1 MLVIWYILKESSVI
15 GTPLLIFLVSLLL
28 LLLQSATG
36 GSNQHILAAAVQA
49 QHREQQEWTRTS
61 TSHILHS
68 NSSCDVSIFTSTRG
82 NPGSP
87 LLSFRGE
94 IVSKPVHISDAVA
107 HFKDLNLRYDYID
120 MLKEIR
126 DLGPISQ
133 GSEIHIVYQ
142 CVSLPW
148 PVSDRELILEVAFTP
163 PHLISSHL
171 PSPQPTYPILVS
183 ASLAGSFTTQDCQC
197 QLLLSRGYS
206 S

>member
-1 MLVIWYILKESSVI
+1 MPNL
-15 GTPLLIFLVSLLL
+15 LLIFLVSLLI

-36 GSNQHILAAAVQA
+36 GSTQDILAAAVQA

-61 TSHILHS
+61 TSHLLPG
-68 NSSCDVSIFTSTRG
+68 NSSCDVSILTSTRS

-94 IVSKPVHISDAVA
+94 IVSMPVHISDAVA
-107 HFKDLNLRYDYID
+107 HFKDLNLSYDWID

-133 GSEIHIVYQ
+133 GSEIHLVYQ
-142 CVSLPW
+142 RVSLPW

-163 PHLISSHL
+163 PHLISPPLTSTHL
-171 PSPQPTYPILVS
+171 PYPRISVTGRLIHNS
-183 ASLAGSFTTQDCQC
+183 RLSMPATT
-197 QLLLSRGYS
+197 L
-206 S
+206 